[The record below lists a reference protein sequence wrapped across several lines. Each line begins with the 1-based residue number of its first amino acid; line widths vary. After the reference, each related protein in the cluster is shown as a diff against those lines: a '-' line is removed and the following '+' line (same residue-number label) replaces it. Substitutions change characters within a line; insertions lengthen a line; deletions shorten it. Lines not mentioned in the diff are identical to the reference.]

1 VRWLAGSCW
10 ACALALLLALHKKM
24 HLVHLTGPMATIP
37 FFLDDVDFQ
46 IIHNLEDLISFSSI
60 SKIFE

>member
-1 VRWLAGSCW
+1 
-10 ACALALLLALHKKM
+10 
-24 HLVHLTGPMATIP
+24 MATIP

-60 SKIFE
+60 SKIFEWYIHFGRLDELFKNSVL